1 MSNLV
6 EHAKIE
12 LELAGLLSEES
23 DFYGGMTGKSVLEL
37 MEVFS
42 KQGHSGM
49 SAPLVADLFK
59 KLANYE
65 PLQPITGKDEEWNDI
80 SEMMGEKN
88 TEYFQNKR
96 KSGLFK
102 KNGIITYNSAIIK
115 RTSDG
120 TTWSGPLYLTRED
133 AINNTNKISSSLE
146 IKGFPFTP
154 KSFYIDVLEEE
165 IEKDDWI
172 MWVKDISQLD
182 EVWEYYKKPDFV
194 K

>member
-1 MSNLV
+1 MGLID
-6 EHAKIE
+6 HAKRE
-12 LELAGLLSEES
+12 LEFAGLLDEEK

-49 SAPLVADLFK
+49 SAPIVANLFH

-65 PLQPITGKDEEWNDI
+65 PLQPLTGEDSEWNDI
-80 SEMMGEKN
+80 REFGGG
-88 TEYFQNKR
+88 YAYYQNKR
-96 KSGLFK
+96 DSGLFK
-102 KNGIITYNSAIIK
+102 YSDGKVTYVNALIK
-115 RTSDG
+115 RCPNG

-133 AINNTNKISSSLE
+133 AINNTNRLRSSLE

-154 KSFYIDVLEEE
+154 KTFYIDVLEEE
-165 IEKDDWI
+165 IAPDDWI
-172 MWVKDISQLD
+172 MWCKDPSQLD
-182 EVWEYYKKPDFV
+182 EVWEYYKSPDFI

>member
-59 KLANYE
+59 KLVNYE
-65 PLQPITGKDEEWNDI
+65 PLQPITGKNEEWNDV

-96 KSGLFK
+96 ESGLFK
-102 KNGIITYNSAIIK
+102 KNGIITYINAIIK
-115 RTSDG
+115 RTPDG
-120 TTWSGPLYLTRED
+120 TTWSGPL
-133 AINNTNKISSSLE
+133 
-146 IKGFPFTP
+146 
-154 KSFYIDVLEEE
+154 
-165 IEKDDWI
+165 
-172 MWVKDISQLD
+172 
-182 EVWEYYKKPDFV
+182 
-194 K
+194 